1 MPFEPEYAIGT
12 VIREGGQEQDFMR
25 DDTALAYCGRDGL
38 SIITGCSHAGICNMI
53 SYAKKVTGI
62 RQVRS
67 VLGGFHLFEPDE
79 RAKETIAFLKQER
92 IPELYPCH
100 CTSFQ
105 VRAALHA
112 ECPCGEI
119 GVGME
124 LEWRP

>member
-67 VLGGFHLFEPDE
+67 VLGREGKGNDCLFETGKDTGIISLP
-79 RAKETIAFLKQER
+79 
-92 IPELYPCH
+92 
-100 CTSFQ
+100 
-105 VRAALHA
+105 LHLVSGA
-112 ECPCGEI
+112 RCPARRMPLRGNRRRN
-119 GVGME
+119 GTGMAP
-124 LEWRP
+124 LRSGA